1 MKQNIKIIIFCA
13 PSGSGKTTIA
23 RAVVSKFS
31 ILTFTISA
39 VTRAPRGNEK
49 DGVDYYFLSVEEFK
63 KKIANNEFAEWVEVY
78 PGIFYG
84 TLKSEIERINNEGNI
99 PVADIDVI
107 GAQKLKAIYG
117 ENALVIFVKAPPKEV
132 KERLEKRKTD
142 TPEAIATRIARIPEE
157 LKYEEKCDVT
167 VNNIDLEKAIDKSI
181 ALVTDFLETSH

>member
-84 TLKSEIERINNEGNI
+84 TLKSEIERINN
-99 PVADIDVI
+99 
-107 GAQKLKAIYG
+107 
-117 ENALVIFVKAPPKEV
+117 
-132 KERLEKRKTD
+132 
-142 TPEAIATRIARIPEE
+142 
-157 LKYEEKCDVT
+157 
-167 VNNIDLEKAIDKSI
+167 
-181 ALVTDFLETSH
+181 